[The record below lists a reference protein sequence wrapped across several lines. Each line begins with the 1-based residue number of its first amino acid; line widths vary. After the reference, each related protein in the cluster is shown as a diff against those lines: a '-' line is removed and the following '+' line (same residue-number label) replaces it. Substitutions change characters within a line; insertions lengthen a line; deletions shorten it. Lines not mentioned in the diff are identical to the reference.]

1 MTQPHLRLAPGEESP
16 EQAIERALNELTPDQ
31 TYHSE
36 PEPKPTSSNRDLV
49 KRSKDS
55 LATNVQHLQ
64 SRIDS
69 VNTSIREA
77 GRKRDEVISK
87 AYEVHRAF
95 LLDAEA
101 ELRQIAAVKAAID
114 SAVMTLAR
122 DPEA

>member
-1 MTQPHLRLAPGEESP
+1 M
-16 EQAIERALNELTPDQ
+16 
-31 TYHSE
+31 
-36 PEPKPTSSNRDLV
+36 
-49 KRSKDS
+49 
-55 LATNVQHLQ
+55 ATNVQHLQ

>member
-1 MTQPHLRLAPGEESP
+1 MTQSHLRLAPGEESA
-16 EQAIERALNELTPDQ
+16 EHAIERALNELTPDQ

-36 PEPKPTSSNRDLV
+36 PEPKPSTNRDLV

-64 SRIDS
+64 NRIDS

-77 GRKRDEVISK
+77 GRKRDEVITK
-87 AYEVHRAF
+87 AHEVHRAF